1 MKYEVMKHRAKTYF
15 KFINEAYINREGEL
29 EGLDFSPEEKAE
41 LEIYDELNVISEFL
55 EDSGAREVKIDT
67 SLQNDEK
74 YLFFFVFN
82 SQKFEMLLNLE
93 TDEVVLFNL
102 SGRGEEPIEQ
112 YRSDANEFFDL
123 LRNTGLDF
131 LLY

>member
-1 MKYEVMKHRAKTYF
+1 MKYRAKTYF

-112 YRSDANEFFDL
+112 YRSDASEFFDL
-123 LRNTGLDF
+123 LRNTGLNF